1 MTKKQ
6 EKHYLQKLDEF
17 LGLFDPEELIRDGID
32 LIRFRYEYRGKKIT
46 RTFTP
51 HTLKEEKEKRAC
63 NT

>member
-1 MTKKQ
+1 
-6 EKHYLQKLDEF
+6 LQKLDEF

-32 LIRFRYEYRGKKIT
+32 LIRFRYEHRGKKIT